1 VVEGVGVDA
10 MSLHFAFE
18 VPHFAEWS
26 ALSRY
31 HDGDDDLP
39 EYEEGHGGFAENFE
53 GACDG

>member
-1 VVEGVGVDA
+1 

-39 EYEEGHGGFAENFE
+39 EYEEGHGGFAEHFE